1 MTRLIA
7 AGVTVRL
14 GGREALR
21 EVDLALEPGRFTVV
35 VGPNGAGKTTLLR
48 CLAGLIQ
55 PDRGT
60 VTLNGDNLRQMT
72 GSSRA
77 KAIAYLAQ
85 NGTVAWPIPVASVVA
100 LGRLPHGEKPDSLT
114 PAGREAVAAAIAS
127 VGLRGFESR
136 AATELSGGERAR
148 VLLARA
154 LATRAPVL
162 LVDEP
167 VAALDPRHELVVLS
181 VLKAHAEAGAVV
193 VAIMHNLTLAARFAD
208 EIVLLDGGRL
218 VAHAAPAEVLTPH
231 RLAASFGIAARVT
244 PSPDGLVIVA
254 ERALDGP

>member
-1 MTRLIA
+1 MLQPA
-7 AGVTVRL
+7 LTVRL

-100 LGRLPHGEKPDSLT
+100 LGRLPHGEKPDALT

-167 VAALDPRHELVVLS
+167 VAALDPRHELVVLER
-181 VLKAHAEAGAVV
+181 AEGPCG
-193 VAIMHNLTLAARFAD
+193 
-208 EIVLLDGGRL
+208 GGRCRRRH
-218 VAHAAPAEVLTPH
+218 HAQPDARCPLRRRNRAPG
-231 RLAASFGIAARVT
+231 RRAASWPMRPPPRF
-244 PSPDGLVIVA
+244 
-254 ERALDGP
+254 

>member
-1 MTRLIA
+1 MPPAL
-7 AGVTVRL
+7 TVRL

-55 PDRGT
+55 PDRGN

-100 LGRLPHGEKPDSLT
+100 LGRLPHGEKPD
-114 PAGREAVAAAIAS
+114 
-127 VGLRGFESR
+127 F
-136 AATELSGGERAR
+136 
-148 VLLARA
+148 
-154 LATRAPVL
+154 
-162 LVDEP
+162 
-167 VAALDPRHELVVLS
+167 
-181 VLKAHAEAGAVV
+181 
-193 VAIMHNLTLAARFAD
+193 
-208 EIVLLDGGRL
+208 
-218 VAHAAPAEVLTPH
+218 
-231 RLAASFGIAARVT
+231 
-244 PSPDGLVIVA
+244 
-254 ERALDGP
+254 